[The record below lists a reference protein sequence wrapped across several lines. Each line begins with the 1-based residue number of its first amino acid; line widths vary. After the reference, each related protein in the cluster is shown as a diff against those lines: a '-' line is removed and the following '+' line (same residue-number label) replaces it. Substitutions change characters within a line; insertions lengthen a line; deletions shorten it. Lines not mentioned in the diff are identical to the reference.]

1 MVDWELAGWVVVN
14 LGVPALAATLIA
26 LILLI
31 TPWSQLWLKMMWR
44 SVSDGQLYWVAVA
57 FCASALSE
65 ASEYRDLAGP
75 HASIFPWT
83 PILWLL
89 ILVITGG
96 SLGTWVYNE
105 SVSSKQDD
113 PKVPNAAS
121 DRRKFEDKQVIFSVV
136 VTLIAGVS
144 FTLIHASVVEAR
156 KAATLKN
163 QLTAIES
170 VVICSNEK
178 DGVK

>member
-1 MVDWELAGWVVVN
+1 MVNWELAGWVLVN

-44 SVSDGQLYWVAVA
+44 SVSEGQLYWVAVA

-75 HASIFPWT
+75 HASMFPWT
-83 PILWLL
+83 PILWML

-105 SVSSKQDD
+105 SVNSK
-113 PKVPNAAS
+113 PENSNAS
-121 DRRKFEDKQVIFSVV
+121 DRGKFEKKQVIFSVV
-136 VTLIAGVS
+136 VTLIGGVS
-144 FTLIHASVVEAR
+144 FTLIHASVGEAR

-163 QLTAIES
+163 QVTAMDNA
-170 VVICSNEK
+170 VTCSNEK